1 MAPHTE
7 VGKLTLIA
15 YALFGI
21 PLMFL
26 MLQGFGQHLT
36 VLSSKVNKLK
46 LCSKRPAVNKYLN
59 MVLIIL
65 LGVSFLF
72 AGPTVLFMYVE
83 GWTLMEGLYYCFVT
97 LSTIGFGDYI
107 TGNYWASTRD
117 FGTYA
122 KASFKIMGLVATK
135 PVFGVSDKASFKPV
149 SLATRD

>member
-107 TGNYWASTRD
+107 TGNWVST
-117 FGTYA
+117 
-122 KASFKIMGLVATK
+122 
-135 PVFGVSDKASFKPV
+135 
-149 SLATRD
+149 

>member
-1 MAPHTE
+1 
-7 VGKLTLIA
+7 
-15 YALFGI
+15 
-21 PLMFL
+21 MFL

-36 VLSSKVNKLK
+36 LLSRKVNKLK
-46 LCSKRPAVNKYLN
+46 MCSKRPNVNKYLN

-107 TGNYWASTRD
+107 TGECQLSASVGKLCL
-117 FGTYA
+117 GTFRCCSTLPRYMHLNL
-122 KASFKIMGLVATK
+122 KHEMLR
-135 PVFGVSDKASFKPV
+135 GVWFIC
-149 SLATRD
+149 LYGR